1 MAEIV
6 ISIVSKV
13 AEYLVAPISHGAAYF
28 FCFKQ
33 LNEDFKKAKQELEV
47 KLEDVRKRTEEAE
60 RKTEEIMPSVKKW
73 LDDVNA
79 ILGEVQKLQQ
89 ELDRGR
95 NNSIFPG
102 DPTSW
107 NYLLLFQRVLDFN
120 SRKSTCNHLL
130 EAIKD
135 GTNKM
140 VGLYGMAGSG
150 KTTLAKEVGKKVD
163 ELKHFDKVIMAVVSK
178 PPNVLNI
185 QQEIAGQIGLQ
196 LQEPTQLTK
205 AQRLSEG
212 LKNKKILIILDDVW
226 SKLRLE
232 DVGIPLNEGCCVLL
246 TTRLHD
252 VCVSMDC
259 ESIIKLPLLTEEE
272 SWALFKMCV
281 KTANVSMNE
290 FDSIGRQIVDECKG
304 LPIAIVTVGS
314 TLKGKSI
321 QAWKSTLRRLQRPL
335 PLDIEDDLKTP
346 YACVELSYDNLPS
359 ALAKSLFILCSMF
372 PEDHEIH
379 IEDLIRFG
387 NGTLK
392 LGDDIHTIGEARNE
406 IFAAIE
412 KLLDSCLLMNT
423 NKQERVK
430 LHDVVRDVALWITKK
445 QHQEV
450 LVDSHSISSMLV
462 SNGHKLNDAK
472 ALSLWNLDKNF
483 KIFNKLHCP
492 SLEIL
497 LLQPDGFIEDIGAI
511 ETLKV
516 LALIT
521 HGFQWRFQQQTFC
534 SVPQS
539 IVLLTNLQTLCLRGK
554 QLGDISFLCE
564 LKGLEIL
571 DLHGSLF
578 NELPAEIAD
587 MKMLKLLDIFGCEI
601 EKSPLEVIRRCE
613 QLEELYF
620 REKTSVI
627 PENFS
632 LSRLKRYVIYD
643 STCRMIDEYMG
654 NSFQEYL
661 DSCDEALRALCIQG
675 FRIFALTSSMKDL
688 IFRANHLW
696 LDNCSWNHKDIN
708 FRIKQLVVSFCQEKR
723 FIMEN
728 SDMDTLQPQQI
739 FSDLITLRLF
749 KMNSLEQLFEASSI
763 SYSLPMLQE
772 LSIQSCPELRT
783 CIFPHAMVT
792 SLPKLRRLVIE
803 GCGKVK
809 WLFSYSLASH
819 CPSLEE
825 IIIANCFELERLID
839 EEAALG
845 DPLLHDM
852 QYSHPHGKETDS
864 AYVGVTA
871 KRFNQL
877 QNQQSLILFLR
888 LKSLKIERS
897 GKKKGILEIQVGGRV
912 EDDEESI
919 KAQEPLKLD
928 SELSELKLDGLPE
941 LEYIWKGPTQIVSLH
956 RLEDVS
962 LRDCPKLKSIFTL
975 AIVASLPELR
985 TLEVYYCKEWEGI
998 FCEESLKNLS
1008 SSNICFPKLKQID
1021 IWGCHKV
1028 RWLLS
1033 YSLASHCPSIGYV
1046 RIHSCSEFEGLIGEE
1061 AAHGDPLLHDMQD
1074 HPQQPLIRNCSELE
1088 TLAEEAYLKLK
1099 YLRLVALPKLRE
1111 IFPHQHENDTARV
1124 VKSELW
1130 SIFLADL
1137 PELEH
1142 IWKGPTQILSFHR
1155 LEDITLWECPRLR
1168 NIFTLAIVTSLPEL
1182 RKLDVRRCD
1191 EWEGIFCEESL
1202 KNLSTTS
1209 TVCFPKLEIIEIID
1223 CHKVRR
1229 VFSYSLASHCPSLK
1243 KLHIWDCCQ
1252 LEGVVEAYEGE
1263 VAAHNHQRLF
1273 PELNYLKLS
1282 NLPKLR
1288 EIYEGYEFNLLFGT
1302 ITIEDCPNISK
1313 ISKIPLEDKPSSS
1326 GC

>member
-13 AEYLVAPISHGAAYF
+13 AEYLVVPISHGAAYF

-33 LNEDFKKAKQELEV
+33 LNEDFEKAKEELEV
-47 KLEDVRKRTEEAE
+47 KLEDVRKRTEEAD

-79 ILGEVQKLQQ
+79 ILEEVQKLQQ

-95 NNSIFPG
+95 NYCFNVSVRYSLSKQMENKAKQMMDLKQNSDFQPFSQVIQLPG
-102 DPTSW
+102 ITYFSSKE
-107 NYLLLFQRVLDFN
+107 FVDFN
-120 SRKSTCNHLL
+120 SRKSTCNCLL

-163 ELKHFDKVIMAVVSK
+163 ELKLFDKVIMVVVSK

-196 LQEPTQLTK
+196 LQEPTQLTQ
-205 AQRLSEG
+205 AQRLSKG

-232 DVGIPLNEGCCVLL
+232 DIGIPLNEGCCVLL

-259 ESIIKLPLLTEEE
+259 ESIIKLSLLIEEE

-359 ALAKSLFILCSMF
+359 SLAKSLFILCSMF

-387 NGTLK
+387 NRTLN

-406 IFAAIE
+406 IFATIE

-423 NKQERVK
+423 DWQERVK
-430 LHDVVRDVALWITKK
+430 LHDVVRDVALWIAKK

-462 SNGHKLNDAK
+462 SNCRRLNDAK
-472 ALSLWNLDKNF
+472 ALSLWNLDENF

-521 HGFQWRFQQQTFC
+521 DGFQRRFWSLTFRSSTFC
-534 SVPQS
+534 SIPQS

-554 QLGDISFLCE
+554 RLGDISFLCE

-571 DLHGSLF
+571 DLRGSLF

-587 MKMLKLLDIFGCEI
+587 MKMLKLLDIFECEI
-601 EKSPLEVIRRCE
+601 KESPLEVIGRCE

-620 REKTSVI
+620 WDKKSII

-643 STCRMIDEYMG
+643 STCRMINEYLG
-654 NSFQEYL
+654 YSFQEYL

-708 FRIKQLVVSFCQEKR
+708 FRIKHLVVSFCQEKR
-723 FIMEN
+723 FIIED
-728 SDMDTLQPQQI
+728 SDMNTLQPQQI

-749 KMNSLEQLFEASSI
+749 EMNSLEQLFEASSI

-819 CPSLEE
+819 CPSLEG
-825 IIIANCFELERLID
+825 IIIANCFELDRLID

-852 QYSHPHGKETDS
+852 QYCHPHVINLTRLLMWGAIWYDNSSSLSSSLPHHGISLRFDKGRFGIGVVILE
-864 AYVGVTA
+864 AVGVVSSSKGGEYSGSQIDLT
-871 KRFNQL
+871 
-877 QNQQSLILFLR
+877 SVCGG
-888 LKSLKIERS
+888 ER
-897 GKKKGILEIQVGGRV
+897 GRDNGANV
-912 EDDEESI
+912 DDEDDEM
-919 KAQEPLKLD
+919 
-928 SELSELKLDGLPE
+928 
-941 LEYIWKGPTQIVSLH
+941 V
-956 RLEDVS
+956 
-962 LRDCPKLKSIFTL
+962 
-975 AIVASLPELR
+975 
-985 TLEVYYCKEWEGI
+985 
-998 FCEESLKNLS
+998 
-1008 SSNICFPKLKQID
+1008 
-1021 IWGCHKV
+1021 
-1028 RWLLS
+1028 
-1033 YSLASHCPSIGYV
+1033 
-1046 RIHSCSEFEGLIGEE
+1046 
-1061 AAHGDPLLHDMQD
+1061 
-1074 HPQQPLIRNCSELE
+1074 
-1088 TLAEEAYLKLK
+1088 
-1099 YLRLVALPKLRE
+1099 
-1111 IFPHQHENDTARV
+1111 
-1124 VKSELW
+1124 
-1130 SIFLADL
+1130 
-1137 PELEH
+1137 
-1142 IWKGPTQILSFHR
+1142 
-1155 LEDITLWECPRLR
+1155 
-1168 NIFTLAIVTSLPEL
+1168 
-1182 RKLDVRRCD
+1182 
-1191 EWEGIFCEESL
+1191 
-1202 KNLSTTS
+1202 
-1209 TVCFPKLEIIEIID
+1209 
-1223 CHKVRR
+1223 
-1229 VFSYSLASHCPSLK
+1229 SLK
-1243 KLHIWDCCQ
+1243 KKKRMMRWRVKWKRGKTDDMACHM
-1252 LEGVVEAYEGE
+1252 
-1263 VAAHNHQRLF
+1263 
-1273 PELNYLKLS
+1273 S
-1282 NLPKLR
+1282 NLVKL
-1288 EIYEGYEFNLLFGT
+1288 T
-1302 ITIEDCPNISK
+1302 VK
-1313 ISKIPLEDKPSSS
+1313 INWNN
-1326 GC
+1326 G